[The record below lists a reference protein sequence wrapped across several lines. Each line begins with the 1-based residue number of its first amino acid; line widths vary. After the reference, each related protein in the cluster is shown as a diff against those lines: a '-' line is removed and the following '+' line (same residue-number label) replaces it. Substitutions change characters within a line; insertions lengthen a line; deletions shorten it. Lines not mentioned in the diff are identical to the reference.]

1 MRLPVHK
8 GECCV
13 SGEDREICLCRNSA
27 PLDILGRKWSL
38 LILWLLG
45 KYGKLRYNDISKKLD
60 GVNPNTLSIRLDELE
75 DSGLIIR
82 QRFSEIPP
90 RVEYSL
96 TETGRELNKLT
107 RPLLTFVVKATGM
120 DTRTDQP

>member
-13 SGEDREICLCRNSA
+13 SGEDREICLCRNSV

-107 RPLLTFVVKATGM
+107 RPLLTFVAKATGT